1 MKINRGDNMFGLD
14 LQQFIEDNV
23 TFTNEG
29 GWRPNQDIYYNI
41 EDDKFWIHRYCG
53 NELLSPGTEKDNILL
68 WKIHN
73 TDEFYILCENCDGIE
88 NKREDNCPLWQEC
101 QAQSLYEDIQDH
113 KYDDLW
119 GGNGIYYQIKEHITA
134 DIEEL
139 AEVDLAISYEY
150 DNIAT
155 YLNKTNNSTLEMELY
170 DQIIDN
176 TICYGFNMPLD
187 NTHLDGHIEYI
198 AQRYVDCRDLHE
210 EIDEKLIKVC
220 ELLREY
226 KIKEALKLLK
236 E

>member
-1 MKINRGDNMFGLD
+1 MFGLN

-29 GWRPNQDIYYNI
+29 GCRPNQDIYYNI
-41 EDDKFWIHRYCG
+41 EDDKFWIHLYCG
-53 NELLSPGTEKDNILL
+53 NESLSPDSQKENILL
-68 WKIHN
+68 WKIRN
-73 TDEFYILCENCDGIE
+73 TDEFHMICEYCDGCDG
-88 NKREDNCPLWQEC
+88 KWEDDCPQWQEC
-101 QAQSLYEDIQDH
+101 QAELLYADIQDH

-119 GGNGIYYQIKEHITA
+119 GGNGIYHQIEEHITA
-134 DIEEL
+134 DIAEL
-139 AEVDLAISYEY
+139 VEVDLAISYEY

-155 YLNKTNNSTLEMELY
+155 YLDKAYNSTLEMDLY

-176 TICYGFNMPLD
+176 TIDYGFNMPLD

-198 AQRYVDCRDLHE
+198 AQRYADYRDPNE